1 MDGILKEIED
11 MGFKVEVGCREK
23 NRKKNILSAL
33 RKLKESGDDVKVN
46 YVKTLY
52 RYYCTINSL
61 GHILN
66 PKKIPLE
73 EDKYGLNYL
82 CSYLDGIVD
91 SSKWVIAG
99 VIEALGNDEQLDPF
113 CKYLMFTHMYSPEQV
128 KEIGHEE
135 IYRREQKFKEDELP
149 SDNYHEDDGT
159 NGKNYEFSGFG
170 WERDRS
176 AYINVSE
183 KNGNENDICE
193 EVNIPIPLIL
203 NEDWIRKVRD
213 YNNIIN

>member
-1 MDGILKEIED
+1 MDGILKEFEANGI
-11 MGFKVEVGCREK
+11 KVVVGYREK
-23 NRKKNILSAL
+23 ERKKNIFKAL

-61 GHILN
+61 GYILN
-66 PKKIPLE
+66 PKQIPLE

-99 VIEALGNDEQLDPF
+99 VIKALGNDEPLDSF
-113 CKYLMFTHMYSPEQV
+113 CKYLMFTHMYTPEQV

-135 IYRREQKFKEDELP
+135 IYRREQKFKEDEL
-149 SDNYHEDDGT
+149 
-159 NGKNYEFSGFG
+159 
-170 WERDRS
+170 
-176 AYINVSE
+176 I
-183 KNGNENDICE
+183 
-193 EVNIPIPLIL
+193 
-203 NEDWIRKVRD
+203 
-213 YNNIIN
+213 